1 MSPTIEDVARR
12 AGVSRQTVSRVI
24 NDRNWVS
31 PDARERVLQAVR
43 ELGYRR
49 NALAGG
55 LRSGRTPT
63 IGLLISNI
71 LNPLFAGE
79 ARGVQDVADGH
90 DYQVILANTDEDVRK
105 EERLVQMLREK
116 QVDGAIVI
124 PCHSANSR
132 VALEELAR
140 AAIPVVLLNRRLP
153 GFDCVAFDST
163 YEADQAV
170 GHLVERGHRRIAI
183 ITSPRRSTTARDRL
197 GAYRQA
203 LERNG
208 VEYDSELVKAAGWDE
223 GDGAAATRE
232 LLSLPRPPTAIFTSS
247 VLLTLG
253 AVMAIKAAGLR
264 IPEDVA
270 LIGCNE
276 TRWSQVVDPPLTM
289 IQTDPYALGRTGAE
303 LLFRRLD
310 GDRADAPAL
319 IRLPAQLEV
328 RQSSGPHAPGPRLRR
343 AVGDQL
349 ASPAAG

>member
-1 MSPTIEDVARR
+1 VAPTIEDVARR

-24 NDRNWVS
+24 NGRNWVS
-31 PDARERVLQAVR
+31 AEARESVLEAVR

-49 NALAGG
+49 NALAGS
-55 LRSGRTPT
+55 LRSGRTNT

-79 ARGVQDVADGH
+79 VRGVQDVADGR
-90 DYQVILANTDEDVRK
+90 DYQVILANTDEDVLK
-105 EERLVQMLREK
+105 EQRLVQMLRE
-116 QVDGAIVI
+116 QHVDGAIVI
-124 PCHSANSR
+124 PCHSTSSR
-132 VALEELAR
+132 AALEELAR
-140 AAIPVVLLNRRLP
+140 AVIPVVLLNRRLP

-163 YEADQAV
+163 LEAEQAIS
-170 GHLVERGHRRIAI
+170 HLVERGHRRIAI
-183 ITSPRRSTTARDRL
+183 ITGPRRSTTARDRL
-197 GAYRQA
+197 SAYRRV

-208 VEYDSELVKAAGWDE
+208 LEYAPELVITPGWSE
-223 GDGAAATRE
+223 TDGAVAAHT
-232 LLSLPRPPTAIFTSS
+232 LLNLPVPPTAIFTSS

-253 AVMAIKAAGLR
+253 AVTAIKAAGLR
-264 IPEDVA
+264 IPQDMA

-276 TRWSQVVDPPLTM
+276 NRWSQIVDPPLTM

-328 RQSSGPHAPGPRLRR
+328 RQSSGARVPARRLRPATGGR
-343 AVGDQL
+343 V
-349 ASPAAG
+349 ASPAAV